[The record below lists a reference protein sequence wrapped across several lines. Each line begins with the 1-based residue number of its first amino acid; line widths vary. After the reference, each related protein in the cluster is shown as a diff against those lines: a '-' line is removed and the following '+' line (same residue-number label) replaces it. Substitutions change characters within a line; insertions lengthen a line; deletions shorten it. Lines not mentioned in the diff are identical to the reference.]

1 MAGTEQRRWIIVGGL
16 FVILVVLFGGFL
28 NFGVFFE
35 PLRTSFGWSHA
46 QTSSL
51 LTALLLTLTIASPL
65 VGLMLE
71 RIEAQ
76 TSMVI
81 GAFLAIASYLIAS
94 QAHSYGVMLA
104 AFMIMGVALAMST
117 LVPAQ
122 VVIANWFEE
131 RLRGTA
137 FGIAAA
143 GTAFGGLAMV
153 LAADAAVRWWG
164 WRGAY
169 LASIVP
175 IVLIVIPVIV
185 ILVRSSPPGGAAH
198 ADAHGELPGL
208 EIAEGFRSSTFWL
221 IMAAYACYGF
231 AVGLPVAHV
240 IPYFMTIGM
249 TPHGAAMLIVWYE
262 LIGTVAA
269 LLMGLFGDRLGGKF
283 VLSLCFVMMAIS
295 FWALIGAS
303 TIGLKILFVVLFGF
317 AVASPTGLLA
327 LLLAQTLGLKSF
339 GFFSGAGQFVLF
351 FALSFAPFIGG
362 WLVDVT
368 RGYRDA
374 FGLCALLALI
384 GAVVSLAVTVPKQ
397 VAAGQA
403 ADSAGLGASTP

>member
-1 MAGTEQRRWIIVGGL
+1 MSGTERHRWIIVGGL
-16 FVILVVLFGGFL
+16 FVVLVVLFGGFL

-35 PLRTSFGWSHA
+35 PLRSSFSWSHA

-51 LTALLLTLTIASPL
+51 LTALLLTLTIASPM

-76 TSMVI
+76 TSMII
-81 GAFLAIASYLIAS
+81 GAALAIAAYLIAS
-94 QAHSYGVMLA
+94 QAHTYGVMLA
-104 AFMIMGVALAMST
+104 AFMILGAALAMAT

-122 VVIANWFEE
+122 VVVANWFEE

-143 GTAFGGLAMV
+143 GTAFGGFAMV

-175 IVLIVIPVIV
+175 IVVIVIPVILL
-185 ILVRSSPPGGAAH
+185 LVRSRPPTGAAH
-198 ADAHGELPGL
+198 ADSHGALPGL
-208 EIAEGFRSSTFWL
+208 EIAEGFRTSAFWL

-231 AVGLPVAHV
+231 AVGLPVAHL
-240 IPYFMTIGM
+240 IPFFIKLGM
-249 TPHGAAMLIVWYE
+249 TPHAAALIIAWYE
-262 LIGTVAA
+262 VVGTAAA

-283 VLSLCFVMMAIS
+283 VLALCFAMMTVS
-295 FWALIGAS
+295 FWALLGANAM
-303 TIGLKILFVVLFGF
+303 GLRILFIVLFGF
-317 AVASPTGLLA
+317 SVASPTGLLA

-351 FALSFAPFIGG
+351 LALSFAPFIGG
-362 WLVDVT
+362 WIVDVT
-368 RGYRDA
+368 LSYRDA
-374 FGLCALLALI
+374 FGLCALIALV
-384 GAVVSLAVTVPKQ
+384 GGLVSLAVAVPKRIA
-397 VAAGQA
+397 VAQ
-403 ADSAGLGASTP
+403 SAGAESVGVSAR

>member
-1 MAGTEQRRWIIVGGL
+1 MSGTERYRWIIVGGL

-28 NFGVFFE
+28 NFGVFFD
-35 PLRTSFGWSHA
+35 PLRNAFSWSHE

-51 LTALLLTLTIASPL
+51 LTALLLALTIASPI

-71 RIEAQ
+71 RVEAQ
-76 TSMVI
+76 TSMI
-81 GAFLAIASYLIAS
+81 GGAALAIVAYLIAS
-94 QAHSYGVMLA
+94 HAHSYGVMLA
-104 AFMIMGVALAMST
+104 AFVILGVALAMST

-143 GTAFGGLAMV
+143 GTAFGGFVMV
-153 LAADAAVRWWG
+153 LAADAAVRSWG

-175 IVLIVIPVIV
+175 IAVIVIPVIL
-185 ILVRSSPPGGAAH
+185 ILVRSRPPGGVAH
-198 ADAHGELPGL
+198 ADSHGVLPGL
-208 EIAEGFRSSTFWL
+208 EIAEGFRTSAFWL
-221 IMAAYACYGF
+221 IMIAYACYGF
-231 AVGLPVAHV
+231 AVGLPVAHL
-240 IPYFMTIGM
+240 IPFFIKLGM
-249 TPHGAAMLIVWYE
+249 TPHAAAMIIAWYE
-262 LIGTVAA
+262 VLGTGAA

-283 VLSLCFVMMAIS
+283 ALALCFAMMAVS
-295 FWALIGAS
+295 FWALLGAS
-303 TIGLKILFVVLFGF
+303 ATGLRILFIVLFGF

-351 FALSFAPFIGG
+351 LGLSFAPFIGG
-362 WLVDVT
+362 WIVDVT
-368 RGYRDA
+368 LSYRDA
-374 FGLCALLALI
+374 FGLCALLAVVGGL
-384 GAVVSLAVTVPKQ
+384 VSLAVTVPKQ
-397 VAAGQA
+397 MAAA
-403 ADSAGLGASTP
+403 SSDSGETVSVSAR